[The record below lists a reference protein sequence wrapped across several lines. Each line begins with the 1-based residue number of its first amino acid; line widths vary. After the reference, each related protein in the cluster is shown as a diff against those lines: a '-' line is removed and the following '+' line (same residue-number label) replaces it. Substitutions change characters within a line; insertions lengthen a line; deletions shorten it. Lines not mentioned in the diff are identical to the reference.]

1 MPSRVTPRRAA
12 SYAGVTAYW
21 PAPVR
26 VATTAMSLG
35 PVHTGSVGPETTST
49 VTGLEGPSRARST
62 DAATAPSRRATMTR
76 PRGRPPSVTR
86 PSPASAVSRAV
97 SRTCAPAPATA
108 GSRPRGSRARSSSG
122 SSKTSSAN
130 SDELI
135 EASRVPVPGLVQEQ
149 DGDAV
154 AHREGPVAGGAEQL
168 ARLLVDRERAVMGV
182 RAGQDRQQIR

>member
-86 PSPASAVSRAV
+86 PSPASSVSRAV
-97 SRTCAPAPATA
+97 SRTWAPAPATA

-130 SDELI
+130 SGEVI
-135 EASRVPVPGLVQEQ
+135 GKSHAPAPGLVQQQ

-154 AHREGPVAGGAEQL
+154 AHGERPVAGGAHQL
-168 ARLLVDRERAVMGV
+168 TGRLVDGQRGVVGV
-182 RAGQDRQQIR
+182 RAGE